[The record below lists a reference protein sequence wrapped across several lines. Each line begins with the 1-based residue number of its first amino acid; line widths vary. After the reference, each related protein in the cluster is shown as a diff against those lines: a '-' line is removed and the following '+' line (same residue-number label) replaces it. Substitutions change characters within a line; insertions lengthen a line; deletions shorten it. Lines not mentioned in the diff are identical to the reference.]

1 MKCSFDLSY
10 FFSKVSPKPYVIY
23 IVLNKSLE
31 GTNSSFTCNGEF
43 PFRYLKAFVAMRC
56 STLSYMRCST
66 LSYDGSQLFLTNLT
80 GATSVVLIQNLFF
93 ERGSFCSSEFAEFE
107 KNLQKGGC
115 SILF

>member
-1 MKCSFDLSY
+1 MKWSFDLSY

-23 IVLNKSLE
+23 KVLNKSLE
-31 GTNSSFTCNGEF
+31 GTNSSFTYNGEF
-43 PFRYLKAFVAMRC
+43 PFRYLKAFVAMR
-56 STLSYMRCST
+56 RST

-93 ERGSFCSSEFAEFE
+93 ERGSVCSSEFAKFE